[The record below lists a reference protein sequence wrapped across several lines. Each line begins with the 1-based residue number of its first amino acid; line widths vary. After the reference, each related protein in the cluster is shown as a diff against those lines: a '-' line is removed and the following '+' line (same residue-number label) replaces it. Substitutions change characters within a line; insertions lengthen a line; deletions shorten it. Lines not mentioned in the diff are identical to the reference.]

1 MIVSFEFENH
11 HSYEDEQFFSME
23 RPSNISLKRSSIDV
37 PKYEL
42 QLSRVAAIY
51 GANASGK
58 SGFLTAL
65 QFLQRAVDTGWLRCD
80 PFRLSRNH
88 QIKNSSYSINFIA
101 GNHLRYQYDLV
112 CNQLTIVSESL
123 AVWDSQKP
131 SILFEGS
138 FDDNQ
143 IKYKFGE
150 KFTSKNIRKM
160 VEGELNPDGERPLLH
175 LLRQINEEVTRPA
188 YDFLA
193 RGILICCTNNYS
205 FMFRDFQKRAAK
217 DEDLLA
223 MMNSFLPAIDLGITK
238 VVVDVPRPEAV
249 DEFLK
254 DRPDTDRDEFV
265 TRNTR
270 LIFQHSGDGADFQLS
285 HLRESD
291 GTIAAITLLA
301 FAYDALRDGSV
312 CAVDELDSSL
322 HPLLVSQLVEVFNN
336 SDTNPRNAQL
346 IFTTHDT
353 SIIERHSNE
362 NLLDRDQIWFAEKDS
377 KGRSSLYSLIEMETP
392 RDSENIGAKY
402 LHGRYGATPNISL
415 VHRIEQ
421 LIEKGKL

>member
-1 MIVSFEFENH
+1 MIISFEFENH
-11 HSYEDEQFFSME
+11 HSYKDEQSFSME
-23 RPSNISLKRSSIDV
+23 RPNNISLNRDGIDV
-37 PKYEL
+37 SKYDI
-42 QLSRVAAIY
+42 QLSRVAAVY

-88 QIKNSSYSINFIA
+88 QKKNSSYSINFIA
-101 GNHLRYQYDLV
+101 KNGLRYQYDLV
-112 CNQLTIVSESL
+112 CNQLSIVSEIL

-131 SILFEGS
+131 SVLFEGS
-138 FDDNQ
+138 FNNNQ

-160 VEGELNPDGERPLLH
+160 VEGELSPDGERPLLH
-175 LLRQINEEVTRPA
+175 LLHQINEEVTRPA
-188 YDFLA
+188 YDFLT
-193 RGILICCTNNYS
+193 RDIFICCTNNYS
-205 FMFRDFQKRAAK
+205 FMFRDFQKRAIK

-223 MMNSFLPAIDLGITK
+223 VMNFFLPAIDLGITS
-238 VVVDVPRPEAV
+238 VVVDAPRPEAV

-254 DRPDTDRDEFV
+254 DRPDTDRDELV

-270 LIFQHSGDGADFQLS
+270 LVFQHSGDGADFQLS

-301 FAYDALRDGSV
+301 FAYDALRNGSV
-312 CAVDELDSSL
+312 CVIDELDSSL

-336 SDTNPRNAQL
+336 SDTNPHNAQL

-353 SIIERHSNE
+353 SLIERHSNE
-362 NLLDRDQIWFAEKDS
+362 GLLDRDQIWFAEKDS
-377 KGRSSLYSLIEMETP
+377 KGRSSLYSLIEIETP

-415 VHRIEQ
+415 TNRIER
-421 LIEKGKL
+421 LIEEGKI